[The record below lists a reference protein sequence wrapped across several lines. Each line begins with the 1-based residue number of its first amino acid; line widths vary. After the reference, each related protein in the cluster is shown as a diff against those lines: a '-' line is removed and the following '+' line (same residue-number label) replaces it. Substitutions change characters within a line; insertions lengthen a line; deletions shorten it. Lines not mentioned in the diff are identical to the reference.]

1 MSFLDFFKM
10 DKETEGGRTRMSKDI
25 EKYGDTREIE
35 GAVNLGRKMKMT
47 DQQLEEYLVETFK
60 ITKEKAK
67 KYIEPV
73 MA

>member
-1 MSFLDFFKM
+1 
-10 DKETEGGRTRMSKDI
+10 MSKDI